1 MRAAELKKMSRSDLL
16 EMLLQL
22 RKENDQLRQELEQ
35 ARRELEDRTLAVEQS
50 GSLAE
55 AVVKLNGLMEAAQ
68 AACDQYTLNVQ
79 QRCLEEEERCR
90 KLERSTKQK
99 CDQMLIEAA
108 QRVEKMLSPQNL
120 KERSMKQRK
129 SKPLHQKKKKS

>member
-1 MRAAELKKMSRSDLL
+1 MTAKELKRMRRSDLL

-35 ARRELEDRTLAVEQS
+35 AQQELQSRTVIIEQS

-55 AVVKLNGLMEAAQ
+55 AALKLNGVLEAAQ
-68 AACDQYTLNVQ
+68 AACDQYTQNVQ
-79 QRCLEEEERCR
+79 RRCR
-90 KLERSTKQK
+90 EQEEACKKLERSTKHK

-108 QRVEKMLSPQNL
+108 QRAEKILSPQNL
-120 KERSMKQRK
+120 REQSMKQRR
-129 SKPLHQKKKKS
+129 SKPLHQKKKK

>member
-1 MRAAELKKMSRSDLL
+1 MKTAKLKNMRRSDLL

-35 ARRELEDRTLAVEQS
+35 ARQELSDRNLAVEQC

-55 AVVKLNGLMEAAQ
+55 AVIKLNGVMEAAQ
-68 AACDQYTLNVQ
+68 AACDQYTLNVKK
-79 QRCLEEEERCR
+79 RCEEEEARCR

-99 CDQMLIEAA
+99 CDLMLIEAA

-120 KERSMKQRK
+120 REQSMKQRK
-129 SKPLHQKKKKS
+129 SKPLHRKKK